1 MEMDAIDIFAA
12 QAFDGFMVRKDL
24 VRRFKNQYP
33 VPTYVVEFLLGR
45 YCASVDEQEIQDGLQ
60 VVQRQLV
67 DRAVRAGTEEL
78 FKSRAREKG
87 SVKIIDLVTARLDA
101 KSDAYLAE
109 LPSLPFTPR
118 SNCRTMPR
126 LRRKIVADHL
136 GLPHCGKFNSLSVM
150 YSIR

>member
-1 MEMDAIDIFAA
+1 MTITLDNLDQKAA
-12 QAFDGFMVRKDL
+12 TAFDGYLVRKDL
-24 VRRFKNQYP
+24 VRKYSRQYP

-60 VVQRQLV
+60 IVQRQLV

-101 KSDAYLAE
+101 KSDAYVAE
-109 LPSLPFTPR
+109 LPSL
-118 SNCRTMPR
+118 R
-126 LRRKIVADHL
+126 LRDVRIDAELVQEHDRIL
-136 GLPHCGKFNSLSVM
+136 TGGFDTE
-150 YSIR
+150 I